1 MNKKWYTYS
10 MAVLKRVPFQNK
22 IFYIE
27 NAPTEEG
34 KFDTRVTKTLV
45 EKTPSRL
52 NEEEHLMK
60 VVYRYDPDWCTDIDG
75 WSPSPGII
83 EGF

>member
-1 MNKKWYTYS
+1 MT
-10 MAVLKRVPFQNK
+10 VLKRVPFHNEL
-22 IFYIE
+22 FYIE
-27 NAPTEEG
+27 NVPTEE
-34 KFDTRVTKTLV
+34 DDSVATKTPI

-52 NEEEHLMK
+52 DKEKHLMK

>member
-1 MNKKWYTYS
+1 MT
-10 MAVLKRVPFQNK
+10 VLKRVPFHNEL
-22 IFYIE
+22 FYIE
-27 NAPTEEG
+27 NVPTEE
-34 KFDTRVTKTLV
+34 DNSVATKTPI

-52 NEEEHLMK
+52 DKEKHLMK

>member
-1 MNKKWYTYS
+1 
-10 MAVLKRVPFQNK
+10 MAVLKRVPFHNK
-22 IFYIE
+22 FFYIE
-27 NAPTEEG
+27 NVPTEEG
-34 KFDTRVTKTLV
+34 DSEATRTPI

-52 NEEEHLMK
+52 DKEEHLMK

-75 WSPSPGII
+75 WSPSPRII

>member
-1 MNKKWYTYS
+1 MT
-10 MAVLKRVPFQNK
+10 VLKRVPFHNK
-22 IFYIE
+22 LFYIE
-27 NAPTEEG
+27 NVPTEEG
-34 KFDTRVTKTLV
+34 KFDTEATKTLV

-52 NEEEHLMK
+52 DKEKHLMK

>member
-1 MNKKWYTYS
+1 MT
-10 MAVLKRVPFQNK
+10 VLKRVPFHNK
-22 IFYIE
+22 FFYIE
-27 NAPTEEG
+27 NVPTEEG
-34 KFDTRVTKTLV
+34 ESDSRDIKTLV

>member
-1 MNKKWYTYS
+1 MT
-10 MAVLKRVPFQNK
+10 ALKRVPFHNEL
-22 IFYIE
+22 FYIE
-27 NAPTEEG
+27 NVPTEEG
-34 KFDTRVTKTLV
+34 ESDSRDIKTLV

-52 NEEEHLMK
+52 NEEEHPMK

>member
-1 MNKKWYTYS
+1 MT
-10 MAVLKRVPFQNK
+10 VLKRVPFPNK
-22 IFYIE
+22 FFYIE
-27 NAPTEEG
+27 HVPTEEG
-34 KFDTRVTKTLV
+34 ESDSRDIKTLV
-45 EKTPSRL
+45 EKTPNRL
-52 NEEEHLMK
+52 DEEEHLMR

>member
-1 MNKKWYTYS
+1 MT
-10 MAVLKRVPFQNK
+10 VLKRVPFHNEL
-22 IFYIE
+22 FYIE
-27 NAPTEEG
+27 NVPTEEG
-34 KFDTRVTKTLV
+34 DSEATKTPI

-52 NEEEHLMK
+52 NEEKHLMK
-60 VVYRYDPDWCTDIDG
+60 VVYRYDPNWCTDIDG

>member
-1 MNKKWYTYS
+1 MT
-10 MAVLKRVPFQNK
+10 VLKRVPFHNK

-27 NAPTEEG
+27 NVPTEEG
-34 KFDTRVTKTLV
+34 EFDTRATKTPI
-45 EKTPSRL
+45 EKILSRL
-52 NEEEHLMK
+52 NEEEHPVK
-60 VVYRYDPDWCTDIDG
+60 VVYRYDPNWCTDMDG

>member
-1 MNKKWYTYS
+1 MT
-10 MAVLKRVPFQNK
+10 VLKRVPFHNEL
-22 IFYIE
+22 FYIE
-27 NAPTEEG
+27 NVPTEE
-34 KFDTRVTKTLV
+34 DDSVATKTPI

-52 NEEEHLMK
+52 DKEKHLMK

-75 WSPSPGII
+75 WYPSPGII

>member
-1 MNKKWYTYS
+1 MV
-10 MAVLKRVPFQNK
+10 VLKRVPFHNEL
-22 IFYIE
+22 FYIE
-27 NAPTEEG
+27 NVPTEE
-34 KFDTRVTKTLV
+34 DDSVATKTPI

-52 NEEEHLMK
+52 DKEKHLMK

>member
-1 MNKKWYTYS
+1 MT
-10 MAVLKRVPFQNK
+10 VLKRVPFHNK
-22 IFYIE
+22 FFYIE
-27 NAPTEEG
+27 SVPTEEG
-34 KFDTRVTKTLV
+34 DSEATKTPI
-45 EKTPSRL
+45 EKIPSRL

>member
-1 MNKKWYTYS
+1 MT
-10 MAVLKRVPFQNK
+10 ALKRVPFHNEL
-22 IFYIE
+22 FYIE
-27 NAPTEEG
+27 NVPTEE
-34 KFDTRVTKTLV
+34 DDSVATRTPI
-45 EKTPSRL
+45 EKASSRL
-52 NEEEHLMK
+52 DEEEHLMK

>member
-1 MNKKWYTYS
+1 
-10 MAVLKRVPFQNK
+10 MAVLKRVPFHNK
-22 IFYIE
+22 LFYIE
-27 NAPTEEG
+27 NASTEEG
-34 KFDTRVTKTLV
+34 KFDTEATKTLV
-45 EKTPSRL
+45 EKTSSRL
-52 NEEEHLMK
+52 DKEEHLMK

>member
-1 MNKKWYTYS
+1 MT
-10 MAVLKRVPFQNK
+10 VLKRVPFHNK
-22 IFYIE
+22 FFYIE
-27 NAPTEEG
+27 SVPTEEG
-34 KFDTRVTKTLV
+34 DSEATKTSI
-45 EKTPSRL
+45 EKIPSRL
-52 NEEEHLMK
+52 NEEKHLMK

>member
-1 MNKKWYTYS
+1 
-10 MAVLKRVPFQNK
+10 MAVLKKVPFHNK
-22 IFYIE
+22 FFYIE
-27 NAPTEEG
+27 NVPTEEG
-34 KFDTRVTKTLV
+34 ESDSRDTKTLV
-45 EKTPSRL
+45 EKIPSRL
-52 NEEEHLMK
+52 NEEEHPMK